1 MGRKAVAEI
10 IEIPRHVALIMD
22 GNGRWAQQWGLPRL
36 AGHRAG
42 AESAHRLLGACLG
55 FGLKIITLYGFSN
68 ENWRRPWEEVQGLFG
83 IFEKFIDKYTQEL
96 HQNGAQLRHLGRLE
110 RLPESLVEKIKWAV
124 EQAKDNDQLIVNFAF
139 NYGGR
144 AEIVDAA
151 KRVIETYRRGELALD
166 TLDEGLFERY
176 LYTANLPEVDLIIRT
191 GGEKRLSN
199 FLLWQSAHAYL
210 YSTPVY
216 WPDFDEEEL
225 RKALVAYSRWKRGIG
240 GPASTAA
247 DGRPHSIGVKISL

>member
-1 MGRKAVAEI
+1 MRRKVTEEI

-22 GNGRWAQQWGLPRL
+22 GNGRWAQQRGLPRL

-42 AESAHRLLGACLG
+42 AESAHRLLGAGLG
-55 FGLKIITLYGFSN
+55 FGLKIATLYGFSI
-68 ENWRRPWEEVQGLFG
+68 ENWQRPWEEVTGLFR
-83 IFEKFIDKYTQEL
+83 IFEEFIDKYTQEL

-110 RLPESLVEKIKWAV
+110 GLPESLVEKIKWV
-124 EQAKDNDQLIVNFAF
+124 MELTRDNDRLIVNFAF

-151 KRVIETYRRGELALD
+151 KRVIEAYRRGELALD
-166 TLDEGLFERY
+166 ALDEGLFERY
-176 LYTANLPEVDLIIRT
+176 LYTAALPEVDLIIRT

-199 FLLWQSAHAYL
+199 FLLWQSAHAYF

-225 RKALVAYSRWKRGIG
+225 RKALVAYSQRRTGVRTIKNGIK
-240 GPASTAA
+240 T
-247 DGRPHSIGVKISL
+247 SL

>member
-1 MGRKAVAEI
+1 MRRKAVEEI
-10 IEIPRHVALIMD
+10 LEIPCHVALIMD
-22 GNGRWAQQWGLPRL
+22 GNGRWAQQRGLPRL

-42 AESAHRLLGACLG
+42 AESAHQLLGACLG
-55 FGLKIITLYGFSN
+55 FGLKIVTLYGFSI
-68 ENWRRPWEEVQGLFG
+68 ENWRRPGEEVTGLFR
-83 IFEKFIDKYTQEL
+83 IFEEFIDRYTQEL

-110 RLPESLVEKIKWAV
+110 RLPKSLVEKIKAAV
-124 EQAKDNDQLIVNFAF
+124 ELTKDNDQLIVNLAF

-151 KRVIETYRRGELALD
+151 RRVIEAYRRGELALD

-176 LYTANLPEVDLIIRT
+176 LYSADLPEVDLIIRT

-199 FLLWQSAHAYL
+199 FLLWQSAHAYF

-225 RKALVAYSRWKRGIG
+225 RKALAAYSQWKRGVD
-240 GPASTAA
+240 GPAATS
-247 DGRPHSIGVKISL
+247 G